1 MTGPAIN
8 RASVP
13 KASNVPIWSG
23 ESPRV
28 SKNIGQKGDATPNA
42 AYITPYSVTKATK
55 AWG

>member
-1 MTGPAIN
+1 
-8 RASVP
+8 
-13 KASNVPIWSG
+13 VPIWSG